1 MNKRKIF
8 LFGASCIALLMVLFV
23 AFDMI
28 HNIAYVGNGYFDA
41 FMISNCFILRA
52 WFVNWFAFIRAARL
66 IIMLPTIALCLVA
79 MFVMSFIVDSENK
92 TQNIVKMIVSAV
104 CFGVVALNFISYFA
118 LFNLMAFTT
127 IINYFALGVMSYQN
141 FGAIFPINLFRLFI
155 YPLFIVLPLL
165 GAGCLVGH
173 GIMIFVPTKKK
184 EQPVENN

>member
-8 LFGASCIALLMVLFV
+8 LFGASCLGLLMVLFV

-28 HNIAYVGNGYFDA
+28 YNFTYVGNGYFQS
-41 FMISNCFILRA
+41 FMINNCFIIRQ
-52 WFVNWFAFIRAARL
+52 WYVNWFAFIRGMRL
-66 IIMLPTIALCLVA
+66 IVMLPIIALCATL
-79 MFVMSFIVDSENK
+79 MFVMSFLVDSSNK
-92 TQNIVKMIVSAV
+92 TQNIVKLIVSSV
-104 CFGVVALNFISYFA
+104 CFGVIGLSFISYFA

-127 IINYFALGVMSYQN
+127 IINYFALGVMSYQD

-173 GIMIFVPTKKK
+173 ALMIFLPMKK
-184 EQPVENN
+184 EQPVENK